1 MSVVIALSSF
11 NASGSGTNRQSTE
24 YRDTVINRTQSTT
37 DADATQEEKD
47 LLTFDRDPISD
58 DELDFLLTRETERL
72 GR

>member
-1 MSVVIALSSF
+1 MSVVIAFSSF
-11 NASGSGTNRQSTE
+11 NASGNGTNRQSTE

-37 DADATQEEKD
+37 DANATQEEKD